1 MALVLRTLFRRRAET
16 HCRSA
21 AGHNLIVVAVKDQGP
36 DVEFLEIV
44 GEPLPTLVEWTTWTA
59 AFKSI
64 QAQ

>member
-44 GEPLPTLVEWTTWTA
+44 GEPLPTPVEWTT
-59 AFKSI
+59 
-64 QAQ
+64 